1 MLACYWTKLACAWRL
16 HVSILSP
23 EFLVIELVVLM
34 SLSKIISA
42 ILLIVF
48 SMCSNVNDDERIACK
63 RDVIL
68 PHIIAPVNVPRM
80 SLFELMC
87 GP

>member
-1 MLACYWTKLACAWRL
+1 
-16 HVSILSP
+16 
-23 EFLVIELVVLM
+23 
-34 SLSKIISA
+34 
-42 ILLIVF
+42 
-48 SMCSNVNDDERIACK
+48 MCSNVNDDERIACK